1 MKRTLIV
8 LAGAVCSVLL
18 AQPPPP
24 LVLDDLVREALER
37 NPEVLAA
44 QKNYE
49 AARQRPSQ
57 ESSLPET
64 MLSVGYNSS
73 GRPWPGAGIGVEPI
87 ANAGFMVTQEFPFFG
102 KRKLRGDIARKE
114 AQAEFDQYQSI
125 QLSVVSR
132 VKQAYYRLAHTYLMR
147 ELLLRNRDLL
157 EKVRKIS
164 EIRYSVGRAAQ
175 QDIFKLQTQ
184 LSVIEAKLIQYD
196 REQGSRENEIL
207 SLLARPALDK
217 LGKTTSHTPQALR
230 YSLEELLAAANGNAP
245 MLQRDRH
252 MIQRTQLALNLARKD
267 YYPDYAVSGGYYNMG
282 RMPDMYQFRLDIKL
296 PTSAFR
302 KQKAAETEQ
311 AMRLASSRRTLE
323 ATAQSLAFR
332 IKDDFL
338 MAQTSL
344 RLMRA
349 YEYAVVPQATLALE
363 SSLASYETGAVDLLS
378 VLSNFLTVIEHE
390 MNYHEESLNAHLAAA
405 RLEEVTGLRL
415 IEGSQP

>member
-1 MKRTLIV
+1 MYRAIIV
-8 LAGAVCSVLL
+8 LTGAVCSVAL
-18 AQPPPP
+18 AQSPP

-49 AARQRPSQ
+49 AARQRPAQ

-73 GRPWPGAGIGVEPI
+73 GRPWPGAGIGIEPI

-114 AQAEFDQYQSI
+114 AQAEFDQYQNI
-125 QLSVVSR
+125 QLNVASR

-147 ELLLRNRDLL
+147 ELLIRNRDLL
-157 EKVRKIS
+157 EKLLKIS

-175 QDIFKLQTQ
+175 QDIFKVQTQ

-207 SLLARPALDK
+207 SLLARPVLDK
-217 LGKTTSHTPQALR
+217 LGKATAHTPQALR
-230 YSLEELLAAANGNAP
+230 YSLEELLSAANGNAP
-245 MLQRDRH
+245 MLQKDRH
-252 MIQRTQLALNLARKD
+252 MIERTHLALNLARKD
-267 YYPDYAVSGGYYNMG
+267 YYPDYAVSGGYFNMG
-282 RMPDMYQFRLDIKL
+282 RMPDMYQFRLDIKI

-311 AMRLASSRRTLE
+311 AMRLAAARRTME

-332 IKDDFL
+332 IKDDYL

-349 YEYAVVPQATLALE
+349 YEYAIVPQASLALE

-378 VLSNFLTVIEHE
+378 VLSNFLTVIDHQ
-390 MNYHEESLNAHLAAA
+390 MNYHEELLNAHLSAA
-405 RLEEVTGLRL
+405 RLEEVTGLRM
-415 IEGSQP
+415 IDGSQP

>member
-8 LAGAVCSVLL
+8 LAGTACSVLL
-18 AQPPPP
+18 AQSPP

-44 QKNYE
+44 QKKYE
-49 AARQRPSQ
+49 AALQRPSQ

-114 AQAEFDQYQSI
+114 AQAEFDQYQNI
-125 QLSVVSR
+125 QLGVASK
-132 VKQAYYRLAHTYLMR
+132 VKQAYYRLAHTHLMR
-147 ELLLRNRDLL
+147 DLVIRNRDLL
-157 EKVRKIS
+157 QKLLKIS

-175 QDIFKLQTQ
+175 QDIFKVQTQ
-184 LSVIEAKLIQYD
+184 LSVMEAKLIQYE
-196 REQGSRENEIL
+196 REQASRENEIL

-217 LGKTTSHTPQALR
+217 LGHATTHTPQALR
-230 YSLEELLAAANGNAP
+230 YTLEELMAAANGNAP

-252 MIQRTQLALNLARKD
+252 EIQRTQLALNLARKD
-267 YYPDYAVSGGYYNMG
+267 YYPDYAVSAGYFNMG

-311 AMRLASSRRTLE
+311 ALRLAASRRTLE

-332 IKDDFL
+332 IKDDYL

-349 YEYAVVPQATLALE
+349 YEYAIVPQASLALE

-378 VLSNFLTVIEHE
+378 VLTNFLTVIEHQ
-390 MNYHEESLNAHLAAA
+390 MNYHEELLNAHLAAA
-405 RLEEVTGLRL
+405 RLEEMTGLKL
-415 IEGSQP
+415 IDGSRP

>member
-1 MKRTLIV
+1 MIRTLVV
-8 LAGAVCSVLL
+8 LGALCSVLH
-18 AQPPPP
+18 AQSPPP
-24 LVLDDLVREALER
+24 LVLDDLVKEALER

-44 QKNYE
+44 QKIYE

-64 MLSVGYNSS
+64 MLSIGYNSS
-73 GRPWPGAGIGVEPI
+73 GRPWPGAGIGVEPV
-87 ANAGFMVTQEFPFFG
+87 ANAGFMLTQEFPFFG

-114 AQAEFDQYQSI
+114 AQAEFDQYQNV
-125 QLSVVSR
+125 QLAVASR

-147 ELLLRNRDLL
+147 DLLTRNRDLL
-157 EKVRKIS
+157 EKLLKIT
-164 EIRYSVGRAAQ
+164 EIRYSVAKAAQ
-175 QDIFKLQTQ
+175 QDIFKVQTQ

-217 LGKTTSHTPQALR
+217 LGHAATHTPQAMR

-245 MLQRDRH
+245 MLQKDRH
-252 MIQRTQLALNLARKD
+252 AIQRTQLALNLARKD
-267 YYPDYAVSGGYYNMG
+267 YYPDYAVSAGYFNMG

-311 AMRLASSRRTLE
+311 AMRLAASRRTLE

-332 IKDDFL
+332 IKDDYL
-338 MAQTSL
+338 LAQTSM

-349 YEYAVVPQATLALE
+349 YEYAIVPQASLALE

-378 VLSNFLTVIEHE
+378 VLSNFLTVIEHQ
-390 MNYHEESLNAHLAAA
+390 MNYHEELLNAHLAAA
-405 RLEEVTGLRL
+405 RLEEVTGLR
-415 IEGSQP
+415 IIDGSQP

>member
-18 AQPPPP
+18 AQSPPP

-57 ESSLPET
+57 ESALPET

-114 AQAEFDQYQSI
+114 AQAEFDQYQNV
-125 QLSVVSR
+125 QLGVASR

-147 ELLLRNRDLL
+147 DLLLRNRDLL

-196 REQGSRENEIL
+196 REQGSSENEIL

-217 LGKTTSHTPQALR
+217 LGKATTHTPQALR

-245 MLQRDRH
+245 MLQKDRH

-267 YYPDYAVSGGYYNMG
+267 YYPDYAISGGYYNMG

-296 PTSAFR
+296 PTSAHR

-311 AMRLASSRRTLE
+311 AM
-323 ATAQSLAFR
+323 SLAFR

-349 YEYAVVPQATLALE
+349 YEYAIVPQASLALE

-378 VLSNFLTVIEHE
+378 VLSNFLTVIEHQ
-390 MNYHEESLNAHLAAA
+390 MNYHEELLNAHLAAA

-415 IEGSQP
+415 IDGSQP

>member
-8 LAGAVCSVLL
+8 LAGAACSVLL
-18 AQPPPP
+18 AQSPPP

-114 AQAEFDQYQSI
+114 AQAEFDQYQNV
-125 QLSVVSR
+125 QLSVASK

-147 ELLLRNRDLL
+147 ELLIRNRDLL
-157 EKVRKIS
+157 GKLLKIS

-175 QDIFKLQTQ
+175 QDIFKVQTQ
-184 LSVIEAKLIQYD
+184 LSVIEAKLIQYE

-207 SLLARPALDK
+207 SLLARPALDRI
-217 LGKTTSHTPQALR
+217 GQATAHTPQGLR
-230 YSLEELLAAANGNAP
+230 YSLEELMAAANGNAP
-245 MLQRDRH
+245 MLQKDRH
-252 MIQRTQLALNLARKD
+252 AIQRTQLALNLARKD
-267 YYPDYAVSGGYYNMG
+267 YYPDYAVSAGYYNMG

-311 AMRLASSRRTLE
+311 ALRLAASRRTLE

-332 IKDDFL
+332 IKDDYL

-349 YEYAVVPQATLALE
+349 YEYAIVPQASLALE

-378 VLSNFLTVIEHE
+378 VLSNFLTVIEHQ
-390 MNYHEESLNAHLAAA
+390 MNYHEELLNAHLAAA
-405 RLEEVTGLRL
+405 RLEEMTGLKL
-415 IEGSQP
+415 IDGGRP

>member
-18 AQPPPP
+18 AQSPPP

-57 ESSLPET
+57 ESALPET

-114 AQAEFDQYQSI
+114 AQAEFDQYQNV
-125 QLSVVSR
+125 QLGVASR

-147 ELLLRNRDLL
+147 DLLLRNRDLL

-196 REQGSRENEIL
+196 REQGSSENEIL

-217 LGKTTSHTPQALR
+217 LGKATTQTPQALR

-245 MLQRDRH
+245 MLQKDRH

-267 YYPDYAVSGGYYNMG
+267 YYPDYAISGGYYNMG

-296 PTSAFR
+296 PTSAHR

-311 AMRLASSRRTLE
+311 AMRLASSRRALE

-349 YEYAVVPQATLALE
+349 YEYAIVPQASLALE

-378 VLSNFLTVIEHE
+378 VLSNFLTVIEHQ
-390 MNYHEESLNAHLAAA
+390 MNYHEELLNAHLAAA

-415 IEGSQP
+415 IDGSQP

>member
-125 QLSVVSR
+125 QLRVVSR
-132 VKQAYYRLAHTYLMR
+132 V
-147 ELLLRNRDLL
+147 
-157 EKVRKIS
+157 
-164 EIRYSVGRAAQ
+164 
-175 QDIFKLQTQ
+175 
-184 LSVIEAKLIQYD
+184 
-196 REQGSRENEIL
+196 
-207 SLLARPALDK
+207 
-217 LGKTTSHTPQALR
+217 
-230 YSLEELLAAANGNAP
+230 
-245 MLQRDRH
+245 
-252 MIQRTQLALNLARKD
+252 
-267 YYPDYAVSGGYYNMG
+267 
-282 RMPDMYQFRLDIKL
+282 
-296 PTSAFR
+296 
-302 KQKAAETEQ
+302 
-311 AMRLASSRRTLE
+311 
-323 ATAQSLAFR
+323 
-332 IKDDFL
+332 
-338 MAQTSL
+338 
-344 RLMRA
+344 
-349 YEYAVVPQATLALE
+349 
-363 SSLASYETGAVDLLS
+363 
-378 VLSNFLTVIEHE
+378 
-390 MNYHEESLNAHLAAA
+390 
-405 RLEEVTGLRL
+405 
-415 IEGSQP
+415 